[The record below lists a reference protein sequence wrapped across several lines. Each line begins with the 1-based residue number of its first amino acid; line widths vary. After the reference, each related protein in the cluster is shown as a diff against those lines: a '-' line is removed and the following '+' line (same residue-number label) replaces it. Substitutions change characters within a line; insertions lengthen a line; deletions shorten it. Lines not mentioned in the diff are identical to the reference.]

1 MTSSML
7 ILTKRES
14 RARSSTGRVFRMA
27 RCYPNVTGTTVASLT
42 APSSAERVKST
53 MAPADR
59 LGGAN
64 VNEASKGPNWPL
76 EPPMK
81 NPSPSLRPGPALS
94 SRTSQL
100 TWASKAVLVPLILIG
115 EVTRLP
121 GSGVARSMFLVR
133 APVLPDGM
141 KPDTLGEAELQQLVA
156 LSLP

>member
-1 MTSSML
+1 
-7 ILTKRES
+7 
-14 RARSSTGRVFRMA
+14 
-27 RCYPNVTGTTVASLT
+27 
-42 APSSAERVKST
+42 

-94 SRTSQL
+94 SRTSQF

-133 APVLPDGM
+133 APVTNQSPPDSSTVTDVTAGRSRRARIS
-141 KPDTLGEAELQQLVA
+141 TTRA
-156 LSLP
+156 LSAVDSTVGSGMRR